1 MDDGTTWYE
10 DTTYCDGSDA
20 TVISDMKCSIPMS
33 ILRSSTYGLDYGDSV
48 VAKVKA
54 HNDRGWSSFSASA
67 TTVATIQTEPTT
79 MSAPSS
85 GSSTSS
91 SQIEV
96 TWTALTTAAET
107 GGASITSYHLQWDAG
122 TNTTWS
128 DVVGLSPSYT
138 STSVILS
145 TSIVS
150 GNTYYFRVRA
160 KNAQGWGSYSSTSS
174 IKAA

>member
-1 MDDGTTWYE
+1 
-10 DTTYCDGSDA
+10 
-20 TVISDMKCSIPMS
+20 MKCSIPMS

-48 VAKVKA
+48 VAKVMA

-79 MSAPSS
+79 MSAPTS
-85 GSSTSS
+85 GASTSS

-122 TNTTWS
+122 TSTTWS

-150 GNTYYFRVRA
+150 GTTYYFRVRA
-160 KNAQGWGSYSSTSS
+160 QNAQGWGSYSSTSS
-174 IKAA
+174 ITAA